1 MDIEKQ
7 LRETDFS
14 RFSKI
19 KDRLLADILSSQ
31 QPLDDELD
39 SEELDS
45 IAAAGS
51 IYLQHNRNEGE

>member
-1 MDIEKQ
+1 MDIEKR

-19 KDRLLADILSSQ
+19 KDQLLADILSSQ

-39 SEELDS
+39 SDELDS
-45 IAAAGS
+45 IAAAGN
-51 IYLQHNRNEGE
+51 IYRQYNRNEGE